1 MAKSRDYE
9 ELKETWIKWRNSA
22 GKPIRELYK
31 EYVKLDN
38 LADVK
43 NRLKIWN
50 DLPSVLLS

>member
-9 ELKETWIKWRNSA
+9 ELKETWINWRNSA

-31 EYVKLDN
+31 EYVKLEN
-38 LADVK
+38 LAADK
-43 NRLKIWN
+43 NRLKTLD

>member
-9 ELKETWIKWRNSA
+9 ELKETWINWRNSA

-31 EYVKLDN
+31 EYVKLIK
-38 LADVK
+38 LAAVK
-43 NRLKIWN
+43 NRLKILD

>member
-9 ELKETWIKWRNSA
+9 ELKEAWINWRNSA

-31 EYVKLDN
+31 EYVKLIKM
-38 LADVK
+38 AAVK
-43 NRLKIWN
+43 NRLKILD

>member
-9 ELKETWIKWRNSA
+9 KLKETWINWRNSA

>member
-9 ELKETWIKWRNSA
+9 ELKETWIEWRNSA

>member
-9 ELKETWIKWRNSA
+9 ELKETWINWRNSA

-31 EYVKLDN
+31 EYVELNN
-38 LADVK
+38 LAFVK
-43 NRLKIWN
+43 NGLKILD